1 MADVEVRLD
10 LLKKNA
16 EEATCVRR
24 IDEKRLN
31 NLLMKLPA
39 NVNLDSIIRH
49 PLPEPSR
56 HRSRR
61 VTKSNKQNKKE
72 LPKSLQSIIR
82 DFDLLSELDVE
93 RRFQLFA
100 GYCLMANYTYNT
112 ARYYAKL
119 LRGRGLFS
127 NELEKEHEN
136 HLRTQLRDKGNG
148 LNQTTQK
155 KLQPLYMSKLV
166 FANSGKPHTRTVE
179 TKDFGKLVRHLQEN
193 WSEYTAPLL
202 LAVFTGLRTFEV
214 LQTSAEHLLQLQ
226 HRSMEVSIRRKQTLG
241 READPVF
248 WRPVYTNRFI
258 GLVNDLCGLYEDRIK
273 ARKNYGVDS
282 LLFHITPRT
291 LVNRFRLE
299 FFRANKYH
307 PPLGFGIHSCRNM
320 IATLMTQQSENVLAV
335 QKYLQ
340 HRTLKTTS
348 TYIKADYRYLT
359 KRFDELTKYKLNG
372 IRRTLNGV
380 EGENENVY

>member
-1 MADVEVRLD
+1 MTSVDARLEQ
-10 LLKKNA
+10 LTKHA

-24 IDEKRLN
+24 IDEKLMN
-31 NLLMKLPA
+31 DLLIKLPPQ
-39 NVNLDSIIRH
+39 VKLDNLIRH

-56 HRSRR
+56 HRVRR
-61 VTKSNKQNKKE
+61 ATQAAEENKRE
-72 LPKSLQSIIR
+72 LPKSLRQVIK
-82 DFDLLSELDVE
+82 DFDLLSEPDPE

-119 LRGRGLFS
+119 LRSRGLFS
-127 NELEKEHEN
+127 NESEEKDE
-136 HLRTQLRDKGNG
+136 TQLRSQLSPDQDGHKRP
-148 LNQTTQK
+148 
-155 KLQPLYMSKLV
+155 QPLYMSKLA

-179 TKDFGKLVRHLQEN
+179 PEAFGKLVRHLQDN

-214 LQTSAEHLLQLQ
+214 LQTCAEHLLQLQ
-226 HRSMEVSIRRKQTLG
+226 RGSVEVSIKRKQTLG
-241 READPVF
+241 RKANAVF
-248 WRPVYTNRFI
+248 WRPVYTNRLL
-258 GLVNDLCGLYEDRIK
+258 GLIRDLCYLYQDRVD
-273 ARKNYGVDS
+273 ARKKHGVDS

-291 LVNRFRLE
+291 LINRFRLE
-299 FFRANKYH
+299 FFRANNYH

-340 HRTLKTTS
+340 HKRLKNTN

-359 KRFDELTKYKLNG
+359 KRFDELTRYKLDDV
-372 IRRTLNGV
+372 RRTL
-380 EGENENVY
+380 EGGGRDKNHNN